1 MIGFDLG
8 ELPSRIVLS
17 GGLTWWTARWPR
29 LQWVWCLPVFLD
41 SLVVR
46 ISHEMKENR
55 GSLLVS
61 VGSVETQVSGKVVF
75 VNREFLLV
83 GSQRGGDPSEF
94 QFLVFVAGRG
104 FVAGQSRY
112 RDVHP
117 ASSVSR
123 GMA

>member
-1 MIGFDLG
+1 MVMVGFDLG

-29 LQWVWCLPVFLD
+29 LQWVWCFPVFLD

-46 ISHEMKENR
+46 IAHEMKENR
-55 GSLLVS
+55 GLLLVS
-61 VGSVETQVSGKVVF
+61 VWSVETQVSGKVVF

-94 QFLVFVAGRG
+94 QFLVFVAGQGRHRG
-104 FVAGQSRY
+104 
-112 RDVHP
+112 VHP

-123 GMA
+123 GMS